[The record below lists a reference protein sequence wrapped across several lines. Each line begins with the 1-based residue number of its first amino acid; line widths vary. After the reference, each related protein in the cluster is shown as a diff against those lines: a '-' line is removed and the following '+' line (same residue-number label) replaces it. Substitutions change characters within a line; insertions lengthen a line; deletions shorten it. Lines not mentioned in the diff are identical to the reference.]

1 MARRT
6 LKRGMSGPDVKKL
19 QEILAYNLGLLSP
32 ADITGHF
39 GPKTERAVKEFQSDY
54 GLKVDGIV
62 GPKTWAALDDAVYT
76 VEEEKKE
83 KTLGKG
89 LSNFI
94 KHLTETA
101 KTGLGIWRQVEEI
114 RLMSKKAV
122 TPTMKNGKVEI
133 IVPTAPRRRPRRP
146 GVVVEEKP
154 MLAKV
159 MPILTLA
166 GVIFVVVYI
175 IAKRT

>member
-83 KTLGKG
+83 KTWGKG
-89 LSNFI
+89 VSGFI
-94 KHLTETA
+94 KHLTQTA
-101 KTGLGIWRQVEEI
+101 KAGLDIWKQIEEI
-114 RLMSKKAV
+114 KLMSKRMV
-122 TPTMKNGKVEI
+122 TPTMKNGRVEVV
-133 IVPTAPRRRPRRP
+133 VPAKRPPARRPA
-146 GVVVEEKP
+146 VIEEKP